1 MDETGAGTPV
11 GLARLARLAA
21 RAAGALARSPGR
33 AWLMARMAAT
43 YVVVVTAARLLPLD
57 RAFALIAPRPARRN
71 SGDNAASVVN
81 ALDTLLGAGI
91 PFIRP
96 RCWRR
101 AAVLHRYLRLIGIDT
116 RIVFGVVTEDMALKE
131 AHAWLERDGV
141 PFAEPGRVE
150 QYRRIHAFGGQLP

>member
-1 MDETGAGTPV
+1 MDEAGAGTPV
-11 GLARLARLAA
+11 GLPRLARLAA
-21 RAAGALARSPGR
+21 RAAGALVHTPGR

-43 YVVVVTAARLLPLD
+43 YFVVVTAARLLPLD
-57 RAFALIAPRPARRN
+57 RAFALIAPRAGRR
-71 SGDNAASVVN
+71 SRGENAASVVN

-101 AAVLHRYLRLIGIDT
+101 AAVLHRYLRLVGIDT
-116 RIVFGVVTEDMALKE
+116 RIVFGVVTEEMALKE

-141 PFAEPGRVE
+141 PVAGPGRVD
-150 QYRRIHAFGGQLP
+150 QYRRIHAFS

>member
-1 MDETGAGTPV
+1 VDETGAGTPL
-11 GLARLARLAA
+11 GAKRLLRLAA
-21 RAAGALARSPGR
+21 RAARALARDPGR
-33 AWLMARMAAT
+33 VWLMARMAAT
-43 YVVVVTAARLLPLD
+43 YTVVVTAARLLPID
-57 RAFALIAPRPARRN
+57 RAFALIAPRPGPRRP
-71 SGDNAASVVN
+71 GERASSVID

-101 AAVLHRYLRLIGIDT
+101 AAVLHRYLRRIGIET
-116 RIVFGVVTEDMALKE
+116 RIVFGVVTEQMALKE

-150 QYRRIHAFGGQLP
+150 HYRKIHTFGERLG

>member
-1 MDETGAGTPV
+1 MDENGPGTPV
-11 GLARLARLAA
+11 GPRRLIRLALRS
-21 RAAGALARSPGR
+21 AGALTRSPGR
-33 AWLMARMAAT
+33 ALLMARMAAT
-43 YVVVVTAARLLPLD
+43 YIVVVTAARLLPLD
-57 RAFALIAPRPARRN
+57 RAFALIAPRTGRRDT
-71 SGDNAASVVN
+71 GANAASVVN

-150 QYRRIHAFGGQLP
+150 QYRRIHAFGGRLP